1 MLARSAFITGC
12 SRGLGL
18 ELVRQLAPHT
28 EFLFATCRNPEN
40 ATELLELAE
49 ENENIKVLPVDV
61 LHHESFGDVAEEVS
75 SIIGGGGLNL
85 LINNAGISPRS
96 TRINYVS
103 ADQMNET
110 FAVNTISPL
119 LLTKAFLPL
128 LKEAANN
135 EAEEAEE
142 FCINNS
148 VVVNMSSILGS
159 ISENTGDH
167 SGGLYPYRCSKAGLN
182 MVTRSLS
189 IDLKSFGITVISMHP
204 GWVRTDMGGPNATL
218 AQHES
223 VENMVN
229 TMRNIQFE
237 HSGMFFNHDGEVI
250 PW

>member
-1 MLARSAFITGC
+1 MKQKKQKNSA
-12 SRGLGL
+12 S
-18 ELVRQLAPHT
+18 
-28 EFLFATCRNPEN
+28 
-40 ATELLELAE
+40 
-49 ENENIKVLPVDV
+49 
-61 LHHESFGDVAEEVS
+61 
-75 SIIGGGGLNL
+75 
-85 LINNAGISPRS
+85 
-96 TRINYVS
+96 
-103 ADQMNET
+103 
-110 FAVNTISPL
+110 
-119 LLTKAFLPL
+119 
-128 LKEAANN
+128 
-135 EAEEAEE
+135 
-142 FCINNS
+142 NS

-237 HSGMFFNHDGEVI
+237 HSRMFFNHDGEVI

>member
-28 EFLFATCRNPEN
+28 EFLFASCRNPEY
-40 ATELLELAE
+40 ASELIELAE
-49 ENENIKVLPVDV
+49 DNENIKVLPVDV
-61 LHHESFGDVAEEVS
+61 LQHESFGDIVEEVS

-85 LINNAGISPRS
+85 LINNAGVSPRS

-128 LKEAANN
+128 LKEAADSGS
-135 EAEEAEE
+135 EESEE
-142 FCINNS
+142 YCINNS

-159 ISENTGDH
+159 ISENIGDR

-189 IDLKSFGITVISMHP
+189 SDLKPFGITVISLHP
-204 GWVRTDMGGPNATL
+204 GWVRTDMGGPNAPL

-223 VENMVN
+223 VDNMIN
-229 TMRNIQFE
+229 TLRNLRFE
-237 HSGMFFNHDGEVI
+237 HSGLFFNHDGEPI